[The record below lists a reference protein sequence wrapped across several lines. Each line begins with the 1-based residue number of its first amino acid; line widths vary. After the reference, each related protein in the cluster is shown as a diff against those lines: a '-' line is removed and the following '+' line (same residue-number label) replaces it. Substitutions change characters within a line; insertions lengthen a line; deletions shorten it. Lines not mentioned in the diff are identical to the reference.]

1 MPVSPLDEAQQLHEL
16 LVEKDDVTVD
26 LATVDVMLKDTDEIQ
41 RRTSLRSLTAWIHKP
56 QSSKVS
62 QLR

>member
-1 MPVSPLDEAQQLHEL
+1 MRVSLLDEAQQLLESL
-16 LVEKDDVTVD
+16 AENDDATVD
-26 LATVDVMLKDTDEIQ
+26 LATADVMLKDTDEML
-41 RRTSLRSLTAWIHKP
+41 RRTSRLSLTAWIHKP